1 MLVKTKEDA
10 TQYCNGNKVA
20 MTNPN
25 GYTTKKQDYVILPIN
40 TIIDGVEIGAVGA
53 LVHKALPNNIDRGT
67 ILIDD
72 TPGMMG
78 GFKGLFVQRKT
89 AEKGYLQDTNN
100 SSDDFVVIPNGQKNY
115 IKK

>member
-10 TQYCNGNKVA
+10 TQYCNENKVA
-20 MTNPN
+20 MINPN
-25 GYTTKKQDYVILPIN
+25 AYTTKKQDYVVLPTN
-40 TIIDGVEIGAVGA
+40 TIIDGVEIGAKGS
-53 LVHKALPNNIDRGT
+53 LVHKALPNNIDRGAV
-67 ILIDD
+67 LIDD

-100 SSDDFVVIPNGQKNY
+100 STDDFVVIANGQKNY